1 MSVIDKIRKIVK
13 EEIEEAMGKG
23 SLVPGMYPDPT
34 GSERRADRRKLRR
47 RGRAAATE
55 EPPEIEM
62 PDEPDE
68 PKEYDISALLA
79 DYDPYSE
86 EASELPADVRKKIQ
100 DLRRKFSV
108 SEPLGERSL
117 TKPEK
122 RKLKSLE
129 KKTPKKSFKD
139 QYGKEK
145 GEEVYYAT
153 LTKRAKEEA

>member
-47 RGRAAATE
+47 RGRVAATE

-62 PDEPDE
+62 PDEPE
-68 PKEYDISALLA
+68 EYDISALLS

-86 EASELPADVRKKIQ
+86 EAREMPADVRKKIQ

-108 SEPLGERSL
+108 TEPAS
-117 TKPEK
+117 
-122 RKLKSLE
+122 
-129 KKTPKKSFKD
+129 
-139 QYGKEK
+139 
-145 GEEVYYAT
+145 
-153 LTKRAKEEA
+153 